1 MDNRV
6 ARCVRRGL
14 ALALVAVALTGCTG
28 REDPIAVLTA
38 AVITGAA
45 PLDVAF
51 DLSYSVCDEDG
62 STTYELDFGD
72 GSPPSLG
79 SELGVIVHHTYNA
92 GTYPAV
98 LVLTDRRGKQ
108 DSDTLTI
115 TADESGPPVGTSVGD
130 TAPDFT
136 AHTTDGGSLTLYDH
150 RGEVV
155 LLDFWGAWCTPCRI
169 SMPHLDEMAREY
181 ADEGVV
187 AIVVST
193 DAAEQTSID
202 YLEDGGY
209 DAFLSVWEPGGKSGS
224 PLTKLYGLDGTDVGI
239 PRTFVIDR
247 QGVIRYVGHPIDLTG
262 KMLEAIL

>member
-6 ARCVRRGL
+6 VRCVRRGF

-28 REDPIAVLTA
+28 REEPIAVLTA

-62 STTYELDFGD
+62 ATTYELDFGD
-72 GSPPSLG
+72 GSPSASG
-79 SELGVIVHHTYNA
+79 SDLGVIVHHGYDA
-92 GTYPAV
+92 GTYAAV
-98 LVLTDRRGKQ
+98 LVLTDGRGRQ
-108 DSDTLTI
+108 DWDTLTI

-130 TAPDFT
+130 TAPNFT

-169 SMPHLDEMAREY
+169 SMPHLDGLARHY
-181 ADEGVV
+181 ADAGVV
-187 AIVVST
+187 VIVVST

-202 YLEDGGY
+202 FLEDGGY

-224 PLTKLYGLDGTDVGI
+224 PLTKLYDLDGTDVGI
-239 PRTFVIDR
+239 PCTFVIDR